1 MERIGI
7 ISNYIPEEII
17 EVFGIPHRI
26 LGDFG
31 NIPDPQIPSL
41 TCSFVRE
48 FVTAFNSGN
57 LNFVSGIIIP
67 QSCDSLYASFDLL
80 KRDGKFVY
88 RFSQPIKNTPESHE
102 YSIKQI
108 KTLIRFLENYFSLAL
123 DNNRLVEIIK
133 SGNTVRMS
141 LRSIGYLISRA
152 KIDIPYKDFLSI
164 VLKVMQNRFEDMEGE
179 IKEKYNE
186 FAEYDTY
193 SDIKRKVMLVGP
205 ILDNF
210 DIIDII
216 ENFDST
222 KIVFDNI
229 TNGWRYFD
237 NNIPEDRPPMEAI
250 SRYYLSKLQSPTF
263 DNDDKYLARVRQGID
278 EFGVNCVIMVNQR
291 GCEPHCFY
299 IPTIQQICDI
309 RKIPF
314 LPLNMEHKEES
325 LENIK
330 IKIHTLLEM
339 M

>member
-1 MERIGI
+1 MEKIGI

-17 EVFGIPHRI
+17 EVFGTPHRI
-26 LGDFG
+26 IGDFG
-31 NIPDPQIPSL
+31 TIPESQIPSL

-57 LNFVSGIIIP
+57 LDFVSGIIIP

-88 RFSQPIKNTPESHE
+88 RYSQPIKNTPESHE

-108 KTLIRFLENYFSLAL
+108 KNLIRFLENYFSLTF

-133 SGNTVRMS
+133 SGNTVRSS
-141 LRSIGYLISRA
+141 LRGMGDLIPRN
-152 KIDIPYKDFLSI
+152 KKDISYKNYLSI

-263 DNDDKYLARVRQGID
+263 DNDDKYLARIRQGID
-278 EFGVNCVIMVNQR
+278 ELGVNCVIMVNQR
-291 GCEPHCFY
+291 GCEPHGFY
-299 IPTIQQICDI
+299 IPTIQQICND

-339 M
+339 V

>member
-17 EVFGIPHRI
+17 EVFGTPHRI
-26 LGDFG
+26 IGDFG
-31 NIPDPQIPSL
+31 NIPESQIPSL

-57 LNFVSGIIIP
+57 LNFLSGVVIP

-80 KRDGKFVY
+80 KRDDEFVY
-88 RFSQPIKNTPESHE
+88 RFSQPIKRTPESHRF
-102 YSIKQI
+102 YIKQI
-108 KTLIRFLENYFSLAL
+108 KNLIRFLENYFSLAF

-141 LRSIGYLISRA
+141 LRSIGYLILRDE
-152 KIDIPYKDFLSI
+152 INIPYKDFLAI
-164 VLKVMQNRFEDMEGE
+164 ILKVMQNRFEDIEGE
-179 IKEKYNE
+179 IKEKYNK

-193 SDIKRKVMLVGP
+193 SDIERKVMLVGP

-237 NNIPEDRPPMEAI
+237 NNIPEDKPPMEAI
-250 SRYYLSKLQSPTF
+250 SQYYLSKLQSPTF
-263 DNDDKYLARVRQGID
+263 DNDDKYLTRIRQGID

-299 IPTIQQICDI
+299 IPTIQQICDN

-314 LPLNMEHKEES
+314 LPLNIEHKEES

-339 M
+339 I

>member
-1 MERIGI
+1 MPGCPTFALNSTNKKD
-7 ISNYIPEEII
+7 ISYKNY
-17 EVFGIPHRI
+17 
-26 LGDFG
+26 
-31 NIPDPQIPSL
+31 
-41 TCSFVRE
+41 
-48 FVTAFNSGN
+48 
-57 LNFVSGIIIP
+57 
-67 QSCDSLYASFDLL
+67 
-80 KRDGKFVY
+80 
-88 RFSQPIKNTPESHE
+88 
-102 YSIKQI
+102 
-108 KTLIRFLENYFSLAL
+108 
-123 DNNRLVEIIK
+123 
-133 SGNTVRMS
+133 
-141 LRSIGYLISRA
+141 
-152 KIDIPYKDFLSI
+152 LSI

-210 DIIDII
+210 DIIGII

-263 DNDDKYLARVRQGID
+263 DNDDKYLMRIKQGID

-339 M
+339 I

>member
-26 LGDFG
+26 IGDFG
-31 NIPDPQIPSL
+31 NIPESQIPSL

-57 LNFVSGIIIP
+57 LDFVSGIIIP

-80 KRDGKFVY
+80 KRDDKFVY
-88 RFSQPIKNTPESHE
+88 RFPQPIKITAESHRF
-102 YSIKQI
+102 YIKQI
-108 KTLIRFLENYFSLAL
+108 ESLIRFLENYFSSTFE
-123 DNNRLVEIIK
+123 NNRLVKIIK
-133 SGNTVRMS
+133 SGNTVRS
-141 LRSIGYLISRA
+141 FLRGIGYLIS
-152 KIDIPYKDFLSI
+152 KEEKDIAYKDFLSI
-164 VLKVMQNRFEDMEGE
+164 ISKVMQNRFEDIEGE
-179 IKEKYNE
+179 IKEEYNE
-186 FAEYDTY
+186 FTQYDTY

-210 DIIDII
+210 DIIDLI

-237 NNIPEDRPPMEAI
+237 NSIPEHIPPTEAI
-250 SRYYLSKLQSPTF
+250 SQYYLSKLQSPTF
-263 DNDDKYLARVRQGID
+263 DNDDKYLARIRQGID
-278 EFGVNCVIMVNQR
+278 ELGVNCVIMVNQR
-291 GCEPHCFY
+291 GCEPHGFY
-299 IPTIQQICDI
+299 IPTIQQICND

-339 M
+339 V